1 MITRL
6 HYARIYR
13 RPYSKYRSNYCS
25 TVSRA
30 PIEESVSHRLHDLL
44 ADPDIRRWHK
54 DHRSASTA
62 DVQLAQLELFCRR
75 AGVSPHDLIPLGR
88 DQLSRKSRRFQDMVS
103 QWVDD
108 MRKAGRPDSYVALNY
123 AAIRSWLKYNDA
135 APQWKP
141 ALIVR
146 PGTKIESEQVPTTDD
161 WRRAL
166 GLTDTRGRA
175 TLLLLLSTGVRIG
188 VLANRYSTNGLRF
201 RDFPEFDTTKLKFSK
216 TPFLVKVPPE
226 LSKTKRRY
234 ATFGTGEAA
243 EAIEAYVAERA
254 SRGEQISP
262 SSPVI
267 TVDKR
272 ARFDLRRR
280 STDGA
285 VFLTEEGLSTG
296 IKKTFRV
303 AIPENTPR
311 PYVTRAWNSTQL
323 LLAESKGLITRDVR
337 ESLLG
342 HSLGVSG
349 RYNLDKKWRPDLVEE
364 MREAY
369 QRCEPFL
376 STIPVKDERET
387 QSRIAKVMLMGLGY
401 TEEELTSVKFD
412 TLDMAT
418 FQELVTKKV
427 PPVGSPARQRLV
439 NAEELPRYLEEGWTV
454 VAAVNGHQVV
464 LNPPASR

>member
-1 MITRL
+1 M
-6 HYARIYR
+6 
-13 RPYSKYRSNYCS
+13 
-25 TVSRA
+25 SRA
-30 PIEESVSHRLHDLL
+30 PIEESVSQRLHELL
-44 ADPDIRRWHK
+44 GDPDIRRWHK

-75 AGVSPHDLIPLGR
+75 KGVSPRDLVRLGR
-88 DQLSRKSRRFQDMVS
+88 DQLSRRSRGFQDLVS

-108 MRKAGRPDSYVALNY
+108 MRKVGRPDSYIALNY
-123 AAIRSWLKYNDA
+123 AALRSWLKYNDA

-146 PGTKIESEQVPTTDD
+146 PGTTVENEQVPSVGD
-161 WRRAL
+161 WRRVL
-166 GLTDTRGRA
+166 GLTNVRGRA
-175 TLLLLLSTGVRIG
+175 TILLLLSTGARIG

-201 RDFPEFDTTKLKFSK
+201 RDLPDFDVETLKFTK
-216 TPFLVKVPPE
+216 MPFLVKIPPE

-243 EAIEAYVAERA
+243 EAVEAYAAERA
-254 SRGEQISP
+254 NRGEKIAL

-285 VFLTEEGLSTG
+285 IFLTEEGLSTDL
-296 IKKTFRV
+296 KKALRV

-311 PYVTRAWNSTQL
+311 PYVTRAWTSTQL
-323 LLAESKGLITRDVR
+323 LLAESKGFITRDIR

-342 HSLGVSG
+342 HSLGVAG

-364 MREAY
+364 MRETY
-369 QRCEPFL
+369 RRCEPFL

-387 QSRIAKVMLMGLGY
+387 QSRMVKVMLMGLGY
-401 TEEELTSVKFD
+401 TEEELAGIDFD
-412 TLDMAT
+412 TLDVT
-418 FQELVTKKV
+418 VFQDLVTKKV
-427 PPVGSPARQRLV
+427 APLGSQSKQQV
-439 NAEELPRYLEEGWTV
+439 VDSKELPAYLEQGWTV
-454 VAAVNGHQVV
+454 VTAVNGHQVV
-464 LNPPASR
+464 LNPPGSR

>member
-1 MITRL
+1 
-6 HYARIYR
+6 
-13 RPYSKYRSNYCS
+13 
-25 TVSRA
+25 VSRA
-30 PIEESVSHRLHDLL
+30 PIEESVSHRLHELL

-75 AGVSPHDLIPLGR
+75 TGASPRDLIRLGR
-88 DQLSRKSRRFQDMVS
+88 DQLSRKSRRFQDLVS
-103 QWVDD
+103 RWVDQ
-108 MRKAGRPDSYVALNY
+108 MRGASRPDSYISLNY
-123 AAIRSWLKYNDA
+123 SAVRSWLKYNDA

-146 PGTKIESEQVPTTDD
+146 SGTMIESEQVPTTDD
-161 WRRAL
+161 WRRVL

-175 TLLLLLSTGVRIG
+175 TLLLLLSSGARIG

-201 RDFPEFDTTKLKFSK
+201 RDFPEFDATKLKF
-216 TPFLVKVPPE
+216 TRVPFLVKVPPE

-234 ATFGTGEAA
+234 ATFGTRETA

-280 STDGA
+280 SADGA
-285 VFLTEEGLSTG
+285 VFLTEEGLSTT
-296 IKKTFRV
+296 IKKTFKV
-303 AIPENTPR
+303 ALPENTPR

-323 LLAESKGLITRDVR
+323 LLAESKGLITRDIR

-364 MREAY
+364 MRDAY
-369 QRCEPFL
+369 QRCEPYL
-376 STIPVKDERET
+376 STIPVKDEREN

-401 TEEELTSVKFD
+401 TEEELTSVNLD
-412 TLDMAT
+412 SLDMAA

-427 PPVGSPARQRLV
+427 PPIGSPARQRLV
-439 NAEELPRYLEEGWTV
+439 DAEELPRYLEEGWTV

>member
-1 MITRL
+1 M
-6 HYARIYR
+6 
-13 RPYSKYRSNYCS
+13 
-25 TVSRA
+25 SRA
-30 PIEESVSHRLHDLL
+30 PLEESVSHRLHEFL

-75 AGVSPHDLIPLGR
+75 TGANPQELVRLGR
-88 DQLSRKSRRFQDMVS
+88 DQLSRKSRSFQDVVT
-103 QWVDD
+103 QWVDE
-108 MRKAGRPDSYVALNY
+108 MRAASRPDSYIALNY

-146 PGTKIESEQVPTTDD
+146 SGTKVDGEQVPTIED
-161 WRRAL
+161 WRRVL
-166 GLTDTRGRA
+166 SLTDTRGRA
-175 TLLLLLSTGVRIG
+175 ALLLLLSTGVRIG

-201 RDFPEFDTTKLKFSK
+201 RDFPEFDTTKLRFAR

-234 ATFGTGEAA
+234 ATFGTAEAA
-243 EAIEAYVAERA
+243 RAIEAYASERA

-272 ARFDLRRR
+272 ARFDRRRR
-280 STDGA
+280 SADGA
-285 VFLTEEGLSTG
+285 VFLTEEGLSTD
-296 IKKTFRV
+296 IKKTLKV

-349 RYNLDKKWRPDLVEE
+349 RYNLDKKWRADLVDE
-364 MREAY
+364 MRDSC

-376 STIPVKDERET
+376 STVPVKDERET
-387 QSRIAKVMLMGLGY
+387 LSQMEKVMLMGLGY
-401 TEEELTSVKFD
+401 SEEELASVDFE

-427 PPVGSPARQRLV
+427 PPPGLPARQRLV
-439 NAEELPRYLEEGWTV
+439 TSEELPQYLEEGWTV
-454 VAAVNGHQVV
+454 VAAVNGHQIV